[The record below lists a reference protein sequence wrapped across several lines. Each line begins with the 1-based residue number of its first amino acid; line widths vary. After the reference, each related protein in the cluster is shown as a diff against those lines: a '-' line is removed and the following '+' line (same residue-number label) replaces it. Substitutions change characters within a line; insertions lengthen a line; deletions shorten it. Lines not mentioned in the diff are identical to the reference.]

1 MLVNDS
7 HKQFLKE
14 NQGVKFND
22 IFKVKNKWVKV
33 SKEEKTKLAE
43 EFFKLI
49 SIAYHPLEW
58 NV

>member
-1 MLVNDS
+1 MNS
-7 HKQFLKE
+7 YKQFLKE